1 MKTSNASLSAGMVI
15 MPKCIVRVGRI
26 GRSDPDCEVRVV
38 KQVNGDAWTEVERVF
53 LLGKKKVEFDL
64 PKGNYHVMVVG
75 DKIAGVATTSGQDMT
90 FPWNVH
96 LDPPRDH
103 SKDYKRVSIP
113 AKSGDLKSAIRKVL
127 H

>member
-1 MKTSNASLSAGMVI
+1 MT
-15 MPKCIVRVGRI
+15 KCVVRIGKI
-26 GRSDPDCEVRVV
+26 GRSDPDCEIRIV
-38 KQVNGDAWTEVERVF
+38 KKINGENWTQVERVF
-53 LLGKKKVEFDL
+53 VQGKKKLEFDL
-64 PKGNYHVMVVG
+64 GEGEYHVMAVG
-75 DKIAGVATTSGQDMT
+75 DKIAGVATTAEMDMT

-113 AKSGDLKSAIRKVL
+113 AISDSVKDAVKKVL